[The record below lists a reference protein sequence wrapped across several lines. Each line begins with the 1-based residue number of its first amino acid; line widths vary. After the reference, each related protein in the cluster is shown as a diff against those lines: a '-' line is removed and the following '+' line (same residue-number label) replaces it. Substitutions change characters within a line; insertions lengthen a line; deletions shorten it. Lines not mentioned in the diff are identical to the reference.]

1 MHAVTCMW
9 LLIAANS
16 NAITATQRIGFVSL
30 VVVARI
36 MGMAAAQQ
44 GGALSIGCQAGGGQD
59 APRFLSETTHCHE
72 FQRALGALRDAGY
85 ADETSRWV
93 AGCGDVFYARAP
105 TRIPATAMNI
115 RILTVLSLF
124 PFAASLTAQTTISM
138 SAATPIA
145 TMTSGAQQTFGV
157 TAQGATIGSYPN
169 NVFQTSSQSPSPDW
183 LTATTIIYPTQ
194 GFSGGK
200 GFNFFERATCRAPVG
215 HSAGTSQSAAAA
227 GATFDAHAVMAT
239 FGAAP
244 GTAGSIVIS
253 WRNNLPTVGS
263 NGHADCKIDIDN
275 DGTFEVSQ
283 SAAQNFSFP
292 YTMGASGSV
301 DVLVS
306 NECRSDGD
314 GQGTNVYTW
323 TELYVSFQP
332 DQTASCSFT
341 NYGQGC
347 AGAQLAGNEVVV
359 GNTRNVFF
367 LGTGCYANSPVI
379 VAIGSQQLAIPL
391 LSGCSLLSNADALQ
405 LITADGSGNATA
417 SWTMPVTVTG
427 TTYVQFLPIANVGGL
442 LAIRASNG
450 VNLTCN

>member
-1 MHAVTCMW
+1 M
-9 LLIAANS
+9 I
-16 NAITATQRIGFVSL
+16 
-30 VVVARI
+30 
-36 MGMAAAQQ
+36 
-44 GGALSIGCQAGGGQD
+44 
-59 APRFLSETTHCHE
+59 
-72 FQRALGALRDAGY
+72 
-85 ADETSRWV
+85 
-93 AGCGDVFYARAP
+93 YARDSTQNP
-105 TRIPATAMNI
+105 VIAMNT
-115 RILTVLSLF
+115 RVLTALSLF
-124 PFAASLTAQTTISM
+124 AASPFAAALAAQTTVSL
-138 SAATPIA
+138 ATATPVA
-145 TMTSGAQQTFGV
+145 TMTSGAQQTFEV
-157 TAQGATIGSYPN
+157 TAQGAAIGSFPN
-169 NVFQTSSQSPSPDW
+169 TVLQTSSQSPSPDW
-183 LTATTIIYPTQ
+183 LTATTIIYPTN
-194 GFSGGK
+194 GFGGGQ

-215 HSAGTSQSAAAA
+215 HSAGTSQSATAT

-244 GTAGSIVIS
+244 GTPGNIVVS
-253 WRNNLPTVGS
+253 WRNNLPTVGG
-263 NGHADCKIDIDN
+263 NGHADCKIDIGN

-292 YTMGASGSV
+292 YTMGATGSV

-332 DQTASCSFT
+332 DQTAACTFT

-347 AGAQLAGNEVVV
+347 GGAQLAGNEIVV
-359 GNTRNVFF
+359 GATRNVFF
-367 LGTGCYANSPVI
+367 LGTGCFGNSPVI

-405 LITADGSGNATA
+405 LTAADGLGNATA

-427 TTYVQFLPIANVGGL
+427 TTYVQFLPIADVGGL

-450 VNLTCN
+450 VDLTCN